1 MKSSTPPS
9 HVRFRFRL
17 SVANHAEF
25 VQLQPT
31 ESIASLVGSSAFAA
45 IADDALKDEDNAGW
59 VMQLEASVQQEWV
72 KRIRWI
78 RLVDR
83 LAESGLGHTEST
95 EFQTFLQ
102 DWQRLYSQGALSL
115 NSPFALMLREMRDRW
130 FDPQGQ
136 LLNPAVV
143 QAWGR
148 YITAMATYNHS
159 NLVIETCGDYEQLL
173 NGLAGSFFQVLPF
186 LADHHRNDARQFGI
200 VDQFYNH
207 LRDLQE
213 DISHGIC
220 YFPEELLIQFGVSR
234 EEFFQARVLH
244 NPNYFKMMQFWL
256 DVYLP
261 RLRRRVRPLIMAK
274 DLHPSWQILC
284 DWSLHR
290 YRRIEQVFRECEF
303 DYVQFSRLYWKR
315 VRSELP
321 IMLDAVYKHQSEL
334 TAATPNAPELN
345 FFPLLRS
352 PASPSSYTPRS
363 IPAYSTAMSG

>member
-1 MKSSTPPS
+1 MKSSTTPL

-17 SVANHAEF
+17 LVASNSELPQSH
-25 VQLQPT
+25 PT

-72 KRIRWI
+72 ERIRWI

-83 LAESGLGHTEST
+83 LAESGLGNVEST
-95 EFQTFLQ
+95 AFQAFVQ
-102 DWQRLYSQGALSL
+102 DWQALHSQGTLSL
-115 NSPFALMLREMRDRW
+115 DSPFAPMLLEMRDRW
-130 FDPQGQ
+130 FNEQGQ
-136 LLNPAVV
+136 LQHPAIV
-143 QAWGR
+143 QAWSQ
-148 YITAMATYNHS
+148 YVTAMATYNRS

-186 LADHHRNDARQFGI
+186 LSDHHREDACQFGI

-213 DISHGIC
+213 DVSHGIC
-220 YFPEELLIQFGVSR
+220 YLPQDLLAQFGVSR
-234 EEFFQARVLH
+234 EEFFRDRALH
-244 NPNYFKMMQFWL
+244 NPNYYKMMQFWL

-261 RLRRRVRPLIMAK
+261 RLRRRVRQLVAAK

-284 DWSLHR
+284 DWSIHR

-303 DYVQFSRLYWKR
+303 DYVQFSRVYWKR

-334 TAATPNAPELN
+334 TVATRPLSELN
-345 FFPLLRS
+345 FFHSLRS
-352 PASPSSYTPRS
+352 SASPSCSKPLAM
-363 IPAYSTAMSG
+363 PAYSSAI